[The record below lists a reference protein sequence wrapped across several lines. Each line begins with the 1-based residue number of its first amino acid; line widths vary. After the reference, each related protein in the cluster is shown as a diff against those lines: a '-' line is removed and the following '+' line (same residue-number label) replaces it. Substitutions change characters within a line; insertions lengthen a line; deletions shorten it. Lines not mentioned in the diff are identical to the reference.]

1 MNKRSA
7 AAPTS
12 DSPNVA
18 KGPAFPCSLRN
29 CSLRAKVTAL
39 IILALLPVILLEFY
53 TAGRTRE
60 VAERET
66 YEVAFRMNR
75 VLASKQHALLES
87 SQQLLMT
94 LSRVDAIRDAQPQQ
108 GRALLGELLKINPFY
123 ANILVV
129 DRSGTVRCSALPLA
143 FPALDAPL
151 LERAF
156 RRGGF
161 SVDMDPA
168 RLLSR
173 PALVI
178 SYPVGQERLAMVVID
193 FQTDHLFRGRFLLP
207 AQSLLMMLRH
217 DDLYLLR
224 YPEGGSPPSMGRKAG
239 FQKMIDA
246 IPPGPN
252 AFVEAARTDP
262 DGVERIYCMERVTIT
277 GVEPLYVATG
287 VARHAIYAPFK
298 RQLGWQLGVMSASA
312 ALALLATWL
321 LGSLW
326 IVRPARYLVNVARAV
341 SRGDQGVRSSPRR
354 VTGEFREIGAA
365 FNQMADTLMERIGE
379 LRSVRT
385 TLEETGEELE
395 NRVEE
400 RTAQLRQAQERL
412 IDAIEAMDA
421 GFTMFDPQGRLVVF
435 NQKLLTMFNLEP
447 ERIHPGLSGEEILRD
462 FVRGGAVV
470 LGYEDDMEHWLAQR
484 IATLRAADGR
494 VLEQKF
500 GDRWIAM
507 SEYRMR
513 DGGTV
518 SICTD
523 VTSHVETRRTLEQ
536 TAMELRRSNEE
547 LERFA
552 SVASHDL
559 QEPLRMVASYTQ
571 LLARRYRDQL
581 DRNAQDYIDYAIDGA
596 QRMRQ
601 LIENLMEYS
610 RVSTRGQPFSP
621 VSTAEIVTRVLGD
634 QQLAIAES
642 GAQITVGPLP
652 EVMADPVQLY
662 QVFANLVSNA
672 LRFRGENPPRLII
685 EAEHGEGETQFCVRD
700 HGIGIPEK
708 DIGRV
713 FVMFARLHSRQEYPG
728 TGIGL
733 PICKR
738 IVERHGGRI
747 WVESREG
754 EGSTFFFTLPDR
766 PPTTGPGSAA

>member
-1 MNKRSA
+1 MEKGSA
-7 AAPTS
+7 LPES
-12 DSPNVA
+12 V
-18 KGPAFPCSLRN
+18 RN
-29 CSLRAKVTAL
+29 CSLRAKVMVL
-39 IILALLPVILLEFY
+39 IVLALLPVILLEFY

-60 VAERET
+60 MAEREA

-87 SQQLLMT
+87 AQQLLMT
-94 LSRVDAIRDAQPQQ
+94 LSRVDAIRDARPEQS
-108 GRALLGELLKINPFY
+108 RALLGELLKVNPFY
-123 ANILVV
+123 ANIVV
-129 DRSGTVRCSALPLA
+129 LDRSGRVRCSALP
-143 FPALDAPL
+143 PASPTVDAPFL
-151 LERAF
+151 HRAF
-156 RRGGF
+156 HSGGF
-161 SVDMDPA
+161 SVDIDPGH
-168 RLLSR
+168 LLSR
-173 PALVI
+173 PALVV
-178 SYPVGQERLAMVVID
+178 SYPVGPERLALVAID
-193 FQTDHLFRGRFLLP
+193 FQTDHLFRGRYLLP
-207 AQSLLMMLRH
+207 ADSLLMMLRH

-224 YPEGGSPPSMGRKAG
+224 YPDPGPSSSMGRKAG
-239 FQKMIDA
+239 FQALIA
-246 IPPGPN
+246 SLPPGPA
-252 AFVEAARTDP
+252 AFVETARRDP
-262 DGVERIYCMERVTIT
+262 DGVERIYYMERVSIT

-287 VARHAIYAPFK
+287 IARRSIYAPFR
-298 RQLGWQLGVMSASA
+298 RQLWWQLAVMSASA
-312 ALALLATWL
+312 ALALLATWM
-321 LGSLW
+321 LGSWW
-326 IVRPARYLVNVARAV
+326 IVRPAQHLVNVARAV
-341 SRGDQGVRSSPRR
+341 SRGDLHVRSSPRL
-354 VTGEFREIGAA
+354 VIGEFREIGAA
-365 FNQMADTLMERIGE
+365 FNQMADTLMQRIEE

-385 TLEETGEELE
+385 TLEETQGELE
-395 NRVEE
+395 ERVEH

-421 GFTMFDPQGRLVVF
+421 GFAMLDPEGRLVVF
-435 NQKLLTMFNLEP
+435 NQKLLTMFNLPP
-447 ERIHPGLSGEEILRD
+447 EQIRPGTPGEKILRD
-462 FVRGGAVV
+462 FVSGGGVV
-470 LGYEDDMEHWLAQR
+470 LGFEDDMERWLTQR

-507 SEYRMR
+507 SEFRMR

-523 VTSHVETRRTLEQ
+523 VTSRVETRRALEQ

-581 DRNAQDYIDYAIDGA
+581 DRNARDYIDYAIDGA

-601 LIENLMEYS
+601 LIENLLEYS
-610 RVSTRGQPFSP
+610 RVSTRGRPFSP
-621 VSTAEIVTRVLGD
+621 VSSAEIVTRVLGD
-634 QQLAIAES
+634 QQLAIHES
-642 GAQITVGPLP
+642 GAQVTVGPLP
-652 EVMADPVQLY
+652 EVIADPVQLY

-672 LRFRGENPPRLII
+672 LRFRGENPPRILI
-685 EAEHGEGETQFCVRD
+685 EAERGEEETRFCVRD

-708 DIGRV
+708 DIGRI

-754 EGSTFFFTLPDR
+754 EGSVFFFTLPDR
-766 PPTTGPGSAA
+766 LPHAETGPAVRTE